1 MFGIEF
7 SHVVIVAFR
16 LIRISDR
23 KMGKKKKEKK
33 RKEILAFTFIK
44 SCVLIILARIC
55 TSRSLD
61 LGLVVEQGL

>member
-7 SHVVIVAFR
+7 SHVVIAAFR
-16 LIRISDR
+16 FIRIFDR
-23 KMGKKKKEKK
+23 KSGGKKGKK
-33 RKEILAFTFIK
+33 RNSILAFTFIK
-44 SCVLIILARIC
+44 NCVLIILAGIC

>member
-7 SHVVIVAFR
+7 SHVIIAAFR
-16 LIRISDR
+16 FIRISDR
-23 KMGKKKKEKK
+23 KVGKRKEKK

-44 SCVLIILARIC
+44 NCVLIILAGIC